1 MIRSQGSATA
11 SQTQWLQPLL
21 GGISGLLMEGSLHPL
36 DTIRTRM
43 KTNTITNTPI
53 LTQVKNMYRSEG
65 LRSYFKGFSC
75 TFVSSFVCNGFYF
88 FTYENLK
95 NALKTQSVLPEKVSP
110 FIAGFFAGF
119 SCDFLYMPFDLVR
132 ARMQMS
138 GGMYDYRNVFDGLG
152 KVWKR
157 EGLRSLRNCGSVY
170 FALSGVQAGFTF
182 GFYEIFNKILKPSF
196 KSTEGDGVNLPLTIL
211 SSVSA
216 ASVASILA
224 NPLDVMVTRKQTMQ
238 KYVKTTE
245 LIRDIYRAEGC
256 RGFMKG
262 VSGTVSYFALASAI
276 LFPTYEVLK
285 SGFNVDFSEEY

>member
-1 MIRSQGSATA
+1 MIRSQGSTAA
-11 SQTQWLQPLL
+11 SQSQWLQPLL
-21 GGISGLLMEGSLHPL
+21 GGLSGLLMEGSLHPL

-43 KTNTITNTPI
+43 KTNTATYSP
-53 LTQVKNMYRSEG
+53 LVAQVKNMYRSEG

-95 NALKTQSVLPEKVSP
+95 SLLKTQSYMPEKVSP

-119 SCDFLYMPFDLVR
+119 TCDFLYMPFDLVR

-138 GGMYDYRNVFDGLG
+138 NNMYDYKNVFDGLG
-152 KVWKR
+152 KMWRR

-182 GFYEIFNKILKPSF
+182 GFYEIFNNMLKPAF
-196 KSTEGDGVNLPLTIL
+196 KATERDGVNLPLTIV
-211 SSVSA
+211 SSVTA
-216 ASVASILA
+216 ASVASCLA
-224 NPLDVMVTRKQTMQ
+224 NPLDVMVTRKQTSNRF
-238 KYVKTTE
+238 VKTTE